1 MEDEKKTDA
10 SEKNNES
17 VGPAGPREDVKDQQD
32 GGGAAGNAGNKAS
45 VQAADNLENK
55 AGKRADNVAATPAAA
70 TAATTDAPG
79 APQKKTA
86 ASSPAAKTA
95 SPDSGSGVVASVEY
109 VRGQR
114 HAVIAPEKIA
124 GYKRDA
130 DHLLWTGLKDPSDEE
145 LRMTCKNLSFSKLAT
160 KEIVKRHYRPK
171 VIDYGD
177 YILIVA
183 VTISRENKKIVYGEM
198 QMIFGQSFILTVRR
212 GEAMTNTPL
221 RKRLEGSP
229 ELIAR
234 GSDFVV
240 AEILDG
246 LADSYLQL
254 AGSFEVD
261 VEQLEQKM
269 ILHGFRESD
278 VRKLYKMRRDLLR
291 VHTSIAPV
299 IEICTRMSVVNL
311 TFVEQDSQG
320 YYRIVADRVARID
333 DQMNALRESLAFAFE
348 ASQMIAQAHQT
359 DITKK
364 LASWAAILAVPTAIA
379 GIYGMNF
386 TNMPELN
393 WTYGYPLIMLL
404 MFLICGLLFRQFRKT
419 GWL

>member
-1 MEDEKKTDA
+1 MEDEKKADA
-10 SEKNNES
+10 NKKLNEN
-17 VGPAGPREDVKDQQD
+17 GQ
-32 GGGAAGNAGNKAS
+32 AAGSPAKPAVQDAGIAAASDSAIDAGVQLSDNKLSDNSGEKAGAKATGITVDSDANAGAPGTAQKKAAS
-45 VQAADNLENK
+45 
-55 AGKRADNVAATPAAA
+55 AAT
-70 TAATTDAPG
+70 
-79 APQKKTA
+79 KTVN
-86 ASSPAAKTA
+86 T
-95 SPDSGSGVVASVEY
+95 DSGSHVVASVEY

-114 HAVIAPEKIA
+114 HAVIAPEKIS
-124 GYKRDA
+124 GFKRDP

-145 LRMTCKNLSFSKLAT
+145 LRMTCKNLSFSRLAT

-246 LADSYLQL
+246 LADSYLAL
-254 AGSFEVD
+254 TASFEVD

-278 VRKLYKMRRDLLR
+278 VRKLYKLRRDLLR
-291 VHTSIAPV
+291 AHTSIAPV

-311 TFVEQDSQG
+311 VFVEQDSQG

-348 ASQMIAQAHQT
+348 ASQMIAQANQT

-393 WTYGYPLIMLL
+393 WAYGYPLVMLL

>member
-1 MEDEKKTDA
+1 MEDDKKADA
-10 SEKNNES
+10 SEKPGDS
-17 VGPAGPREDVKDQQD
+17 VSPVGPGENKTDRGDATATAGQTAGRESARVAD
-32 GGGAAGNAGNKAS
+32 NPGNKAGE
-45 VQAADNLENK
+45 QPADV
-55 AGKRADNVAATPAAA
+55 AGDIPAPASA
-70 TAATTDAPG
+70 TDAPG
-79 APQKKTA
+79 VPPKKPG
-86 ASSPAAKTA
+86 ASGTAAKTSGA
-95 SPDSGSGVVASVEY
+95 DSNSGVVASVEY

-246 LADSYLQL
+246 LADSYLML

-278 VRKLYKMRRDLLR
+278 VRKLYKLRRDLLR

-311 TFVEQDSQG
+311 AFVEQDSQG

-393 WTYGYPLIMLL
+393 WTYGYPLVMLL

>member
-1 MEDEKKTDA
+1 MKDKKDA
-10 SEKNNES
+10 VAEEALNDS
-17 VGPAGPREDVKDQQD
+17 VEPAEAEEPSSAEPSNAEEQSSREPAQQK
-32 GGGAAGNAGNKAS
+32 AENANSQTAG
-45 VQAADNLENK
+45 
-55 AGKRADNVAATPAAA
+55 
-70 TAATTDAPG
+70 ATT
-79 APQKKTA
+79 KTA
-86 ASSPAAKTA
+86 ASKKTA
-95 SPDSGSGVVASVEY
+95 TPADSGSGVVASVEY
-109 VRGQR
+109 HCGQR
-114 HAVIAPEKIA
+114 LGVVAPEKIS
-124 GYKRDA
+124 GYKRDP
-130 DHLLWTGLKDPSDEE
+130 DYLLWTGLKDPSDDE
-145 LRMTCKNLSFSKLAT
+145 LRMTCKNLSFSKMAT
-160 KEIVKRHYRPK
+160 KDILKRHYRPK
-171 VIDYGD
+171 IIDYGD
-177 YILIVA
+177 YIQIVA

-212 GEAMTNTPL
+212 GEAMTNTPV

-229 ELIAR
+229 DLIAR

-246 LADSYLQL
+246 LADSYLAL
-254 AGSFEVD
+254 ASKFEGD

-278 VRKLYKMRRDLLR
+278 VRKLYKLRRDLLR

-311 TFVEQDSQG
+311 AFVEQDSQA
-320 YYRIVADRVARID
+320 YYRVVSDRVARID

-386 TNMPELN
+386 RNMPELD
-393 WTYGYPLIMLL
+393 WTYGYPLVMLL
-404 MFLICGLLFRQFRKT
+404 MFGICALLFRQFRKT

>member
-1 MEDEKKTDA
+1 MKDEKNADA
-10 SEKNNES
+10 SKQRNENAQTADS
-17 VGPAGPREDVKDQQD
+17 GGQSTGPDAVVAPTGGPTAKAGEQRAGGSAHKGHEHATGVAGLRAAGPDAH
-32 GGGAAGNAGNKAS
+32 G
-45 VQAADNLENK
+45 
-55 AGKRADNVAATPAAA
+55 VA
-70 TAATTDAPG
+70 
-79 APQKKTA
+79 QKKA
-86 ASSPAAKTA
+86 IPGVAKA
-95 SPDSGSGVVASVEY
+95 VNHDSGSGVVASVEY
-109 VRGQR
+109 VRGHR
-114 HAVIAPEKIA
+114 HAIIAPEDIA
-124 GYKRDA
+124 GYKRDP
-130 DHLLWTGLKDPSDEE
+130 DHLLWTGLKDPSDDE

-160 KEIVKRHYRPK
+160 KEIVKRHFRPK
-171 VIDYGD
+171 VIDYGN

-183 VTISRENKKIVYGEM
+183 VTISRQNKKIVYGEM

-212 GEAMTNTPL
+212 GEAMSNTPL
-221 RKRLEGSP
+221 RNRLEDSP
-229 ELIAR
+229 DLIAR

-246 LADSYLQL
+246 LADSYLAL
-254 AGSFEVD
+254 TSGFEQD

-269 ILHGFRESD
+269 ILHGFRDSD
-278 VRKLYKMRRDLLR
+278 VRKLYRLRRDLLR

-299 IEICTRMSVVNL
+299 IEICSRMSVVNL
-311 TFVEQDSQG
+311 AFVEPDSQG

-333 DQMNALRESLAFAFE
+333 DQINALRESLAFAFE

-386 TNMPELN
+386 TNMPEIN
-393 WTYGYPLIMLL
+393 WAYGYPLVMLL

>member
-1 MEDEKKTDA
+1 MKDKKDA
-10 SEKNNES
+10 VAEEALNDSVEPVEAEESSSAEPSDAEEQSSKELAQQKAENADSEPVS
-17 VGPAGPREDVKDQQD
+17 
-32 GGGAAGNAGNKAS
+32 
-45 VQAADNLENK
+45 
-55 AGKRADNVAATPAAA
+55 
-70 TAATTDAPG
+70 ATT
-79 APQKKTA
+79 KTV
-86 ASSPAAKTA
+86 ASKKTA
-95 SPDSGSGVVASVEY
+95 SPADPGSGVVASVEY
-109 VRGQR
+109 HCGQR
-114 HAVIAPEKIA
+114 LGAVAPEKIS
-124 GYKRDA
+124 GYKRDP
-130 DHLLWTGLKDPSDEE
+130 DYLLWTGLKDPSDEE
-145 LRMTCKNLSFSKLAT
+145 LRMTCKNLSFSKMAT
-160 KEIVKRHYRPK
+160 KDILKRHYRPK
-171 VIDYGD
+171 IIDYGD
-177 YILIVA
+177 YIQIVA

-212 GEAMTNTPL
+212 GEAMTNTPV

-229 ELIAR
+229 DLIAR

-246 LADSYLQL
+246 LADSYLAL
-254 AGSFEVD
+254 ASKFEGD

-278 VRKLYKMRRDLLR
+278 VRKLYKQRRDLLR

-311 TFVEQDSQG
+311 AFVEQDSQA
-320 YYRIVADRVARID
+320 YYRVVADRVARID

-386 TNMPELN
+386 RNMPELD
-393 WTYGYPLIMLL
+393 WTYGYPLVMLL
-404 MFLICGLLFRQFRKT
+404 MFSICALLFRQFRKT